1 MISRKATTLTLLS
14 LLFCAMLPVVLVNG
28 QVNKSMEENMINLA
42 TQAGDQ
48 VQNLITQVTSN
59 EQAIAKIESA
69 GLSQQFESTLT
80 LYQKEGL
87 DKLAAAKE
95 ALADSNYDSAGD
107 LALEA
112 LTTFKKVYISLNEIL
127 ESADLTD
134 HALIRNQELMEAI
147 NRQLTRINALEN
159 LIYQN
164 ATEQI
169 SNLETAKNNLLEAK
183 NALSN
188 GNYEQAQTLYQKAKE
203 SITQIYQYLKTQAQD
218 SNTWRLE
225 GYCEKL
231 QQQVRERFQ
240 YGNQNG
246 VDFTSSLQ
254 ALGYQSQNQ
263 FMQELQ
269 NKIANAESQSNI
281 DNAIQQCLA
290 LNQMVQNTKQTL
302 DQEINHQVGPNPFDE
317 GNGPGGS
324 GSGNSDTTGNSST
337 SNAGSGQTDT
347 SYKAKP

>member
-1 MISRKATTLTLLS
+1 MISHKAIVVTLLL
-14 LLFCAMLPVVLVNG
+14 LLFCAMLPIVLVNG
-28 QVNKSMEENMINLA
+28 QVNKSIEENMINLA
-42 TQAGDQ
+42 TQTGNQ
-48 VQNLITQVTSN
+48 IQNLITKVTSD
-59 EQAIAKIESA
+59 EQAMAKIEKV

-107 LALEA
+107 LALQA

-134 HALIRNQELMEAI
+134 HALIRNQEIMDAI
-147 NRQLTRINALEN
+147 NRQLTKINALEN
-159 LIYQN
+159 LIDQN

-169 SNLETAKNNLLEAK
+169 SSLEAAKNNLLEAK

-218 SNTWRLE
+218 SNIWRLD

-263 FMQELQ
+263 LMQELQ
-269 NKIANAESQSNI
+269 NKVTNAQSQTDIENV
-281 DNAIQQCLA
+281 IQECLA
-290 LNQMVQNTKQTL
+290 LNQMVQNMDQAL
-302 DQEINHQVGPNPFDE
+302 DQAISHQIGPNPFNE

-324 GSGNSDTTGNSST
+324 GNGNSDSPGNSPI
-337 SNAGSGQTDT
+337 NAGSGLSDT
-347 SYKAKP
+347 SYKPMP

>member
-1 MISRKATTLTLLS
+1 
-14 LLFCAMLPVVLVNG
+14 MLPVVLVNG

-69 GLSQQFESTLT
+69 GLSQQFEGNIT

-87 DKLAAAKE
+87 DKLATAKE
-95 ALADSNYDSAGD
+95 ALEDLNFDSAGD
-107 LALEA
+107 LTLQA
-112 LTTFKKVYISLNEIL
+112 LTTFKEVYVSLNAIL
-127 ESADLTD
+127 ESAYLTD
-134 HALIRNQELMEAI
+134 HSLINSQELMDAI
-147 NRQLTRINALEN
+147 NRQLVTINSLLN
-159 LIYQN
+159 LINQN
-164 ATEQI
+164 ATEQVI
-169 SNLETAKNNLLEAK
+169 NLRTANSNLLEAK
-183 NALSN
+183 TALSN
-188 GNYEQAQTLYQKAKE
+188 GNYQQAQTLYQKAKE
-203 SITQIYQYLKTQAQD
+203 GITQIYQDLKVQAQD
-218 SNTWRLE
+218 SNTWRLV

-231 QQQVRERFQ
+231 LQQIQERFQ

-246 VDFTSSLQ
+246 VDFTESLQ

-263 FMQELQ
+263 LMQELQ

-281 DNAIQQCLA
+281 DNAIQQCLV
-290 LNQMVQNTKQTL
+290 LNQMVHNTKQTL
-302 DQEINHQVGPNPFDE
+302 DQEIKHQVGPNPFDE

-324 GSGNSDTTGNSST
+324 GNGNSDTTGNSST
-337 SNAGSGQTDT
+337 SNEGSGLSDS